1 MHLVYYSIQIPS
13 CRIMGSRDFP
23 GGPVGMTLCF
33 RSWGTAS
40 IPGQGTK
47 NLQGAAKKKKK
58 KVYII
63 EGKTFLS
70 AFLVSIFGA
79 FTLK

>member
-33 RSWGTAS
+33 HSWGTAS

-58 KVYII
+58 NRIMETHFMINHSILQVITDNEII
-63 EGKTFLS
+63 
-70 AFLVSIFGA
+70 
-79 FTLK
+79 